1 MEVCYVAL
9 SCPKEE
15 KGKKS
20 PKETMGARQGQETAN
35 LSQIQTSEDKHES

>member
-1 MEVCYVAL
+1 MLLFLAL
-9 SCPKEE
+9 KKRRE
-15 KGKKS
+15 KKS